1 MSFCLAL
8 DAPILLSVGV
18 MVFLTLKVACRDE
31 KTLGSLEKATT
42 FKKAT
47 NERTAGKWGAW
58 AQELR
63 NIALHPE
70 QHSPAALEV
79 TNEAVVIADKFAKV
93 NTIHLRRQVHPQV
106 WRIIY

>member
-1 MSFCLAL
+1 
-8 DAPILLSVGV
+8 
-18 MVFLTLKVACRDE
+18 VACREE
-31 KTLGSLEKATT
+31 KTLGSLETT

-93 NTIHLRRQVHPQV
+93 NTINLSRQVNPQV
-106 WRIIY
+106 WRIISASILSRAVELLTFFGEPRFKL